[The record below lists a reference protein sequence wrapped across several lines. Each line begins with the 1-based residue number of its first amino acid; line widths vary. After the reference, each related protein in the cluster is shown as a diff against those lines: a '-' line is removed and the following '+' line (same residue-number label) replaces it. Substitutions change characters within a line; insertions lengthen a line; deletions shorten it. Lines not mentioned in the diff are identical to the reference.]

1 MNRTTLIISPAPT
14 ANGDL
19 HLGHI
24 AGPFLAS
31 DVHARY
37 LRATGRDALLATG
50 FQDTS
55 TYVPTT
61 AHRLGTTPEALVA
74 RSAEQIESTLAAVG
88 VDVDGFTGDEDRFV
102 ETVLGFMERL
112 HAAGR
117 FELRTMTFPYSP
129 ATGEYLVDGYA
140 RGGCPLCLA
149 DGCAGLCESCG
160 HPVAAG
166 DLIDPRS
173 TLNPDDPVE
182 LREVQVLVL
191 PMERYRRR
199 IREHFAEHGGA
210 MRPHMAQAIEKMLS
224 RPLPDY
230 PVTYPTSWG
239 IPAPFPEVA
248 GQRINPNAEPAA
260 WSVYCGALSAE
271 RRGGTSAATDE
282 LWLAEAR
289 TKVVYFLGFD
299 NTYPFAIVAPAM
311 LLASDGR
318 YLLPEEFI
326 TNEFYELDNAKFS
339 TSKGHVVWGRDLV
352 AEVPR
357 DLVRFHLAAT
367 SPENQRTSFSR
378 AALATVTSSRLV
390 EPWNR
395 IVDKVERFTGRGPLP
410 VSERSRAASARIVER
425 FAACYELEYFSLT
438 RAAETLTEQ
447 LGRLARWDVRP
458 GQEGDFCHEVDVVL
472 RCAAPILIDL
482 AEKALP
488 QIRIPTD
495 IDTTTIT
502 PAVLPRL
509 TEGVE

>member
-1 MNRTTLIISPAPT
+1 MSRTTLVISPAPT

-19 HLGHI
+19 HLGHV

-31 DVHARY
+31 DVHTRY
-37 LRATGRDALLATG
+37 LRATGRDVLLATG

-55 TYVPTT
+55 TYVDTT
-61 AHRLGTTPEALVA
+61 AHRLGVTPQALVA

-102 ETVLGFMERL
+102 KTVLGFMERL
-112 HAAGR
+112 HSAGK
-117 FELRTMTFPYSP
+117 FELRSMAFPYSP
-129 ATGEYLVDGYA
+129 ATGEYLVDGYV

-149 DGCAGLCESCG
+149 DGSAGLCESCG

-166 DLIDPRS
+166 DLIDPTS

-182 LREVQVLVL
+182 LRQANVLVL
-191 PMERYRRR
+191 PMERYRER
-199 IREHFAEHGGA
+199 IREHFAEHGRA
-210 MRPHMAQAIEKMLS
+210 MRPHMAQAIGEMLS

-230 PVTYPTSWG
+230 PVTYPISWG

-248 GQRINPNAEPAA
+248 GQVVNPNAEPAA
-260 WSVYCGALSAE
+260 WSIYCGLLSAE
-271 RRGGTSAATDE
+271 RRGRTPASDEE
-282 LWLAEAR
+282 LWLAEAH

-299 NTYPFAIVAPAM
+299 NTYPFAVAALAM
-311 LLASDGR
+311 LLAGDGR

-326 TNEFYELDNAKFS
+326 TNEFYELDNSKFS
-339 TSKGHVVWGRDLV
+339 TSRGHVVWGRDLV

-367 SPENQRTSFSR
+367 SPENQRTDFSR
-378 AALATVTSSRLV
+378 AALAKVTSSRLV

-395 IVDKVERFTGRGPLP
+395 IADKVDRFTGRGALP
-410 VSERSRAASARIVER
+410 VSERSRAAAARIVER
-425 FAACYELEYFSLT
+425 FTACYELEYFSLT

-447 LGRLARWDVRP
+447 LGRLAQWAVDP
-458 GQEGDFCHEVDVVL
+458 EEGGDFCHEVDVVL

-482 AEKALP
+482 AEEALP
-488 QIRIPTD
+488 QARIPTSPG
-495 IDTTTIT
+495 TTAIT
-502 PAVLPRL
+502 PKALPRL
-509 TEGVE
+509 TGWAE

>member
-1 MNRTTLIISPAPT
+1 VSRATLIICPAPT

-19 HLGHI
+19 HLGHF
-24 AGPFLAS
+24 AGPLLAA
-31 DVHARY
+31 DVYTRY

-55 TYVPTT
+55 TFVVTT
-61 AHRLGTTPEALVA
+61 AHRLEMTPKELIT
-74 RSAEQIESTLAAVG
+74 RSAGQIETALAAVG

-102 ETVLGFMERL
+102 KTVIGFMEEL
-112 HAAGR
+112 HAAGK
-117 FELRTMTFPYSP
+117 FELRTMPFPYSP
-129 ATGEYLVDGYA
+129 ATGEYLVDGFV

-160 HPVAAG
+160 HPIAAG

-173 TLNPDDPVE
+173 TLNPEDLVE

-191 PMERYRRR
+191 PLERYRER
-199 IREHFAEHGGA
+199 IRRHFTEHGMG
-210 MRPHMAQAIEKMLS
+210 MRPHMVQTIREMLS

-230 PVTYPTSWG
+230 PITYPISWG

-248 GQRINPNAEPAA
+248 GQTINPNAEPAA
-260 WSVYCGALSAE
+260 WSIYCAALSCEHRETGPADD
-271 RRGGTSAATDE
+271 R
-282 LWLAEAR
+282 LWLAGSG

-299 NTYPFAIVAPAM
+299 NTYPFAITAMAM

-339 TSKGHVVWGRDLV
+339 TSRGHVVWGGDLV
-352 AEVPR
+352 NEGPR

-367 SPENQRTSFSR
+367 SPENQRSNFSR
-378 AALATVTSSRLV
+378 AALARVTSSRLV

-395 IVDKVERFTGRGPLP
+395 LADTMERFAGYGPLP
-410 VSERSRAASARIVER
+410 VSERSRIATARIVER
-425 FAACYELEYFSLT
+425 FAACYELDYFSLT
-438 RAAETLTEQ
+438 RAAQTLSEQ
-447 LGRLARWDVRP
+447 IGRLARWVVRP
-458 GQEGDFCHEVDVVL
+458 GEEGDFCHEAEVVL

-482 AEKALP
+482 AGAALP
-488 QIRIPTD
+488 ELSIPMGLGAHTV
-495 IDTTTIT
+495 T
-502 PAVLPRL
+502 PLTLPRL
-509 TEGVE
+509 SEWPG